1 MIIADTSAWVEYD
14 RGTGSA
20 THLALRSLVEARPTE
35 LAVTEPVLME
45 ILAGARSEEHSAK
58 LERLLRSFEWIPA
71 DPVADFLGA
80 AKLYRACRRAGITP
94 RSLNDCMIANIA
106 LRTRAQV
113 LAADRDF
120 ADIATVAPL
129 RLHG

>member
-20 THLALRSLVEARPTE
+20 THLALRSLVQADAAE

-45 ILAGARSEEHSAK
+45 VLAGARTEERSVK
-58 LERLLRSFEWIPA
+58 LERLLRSFQWIPA
-71 DPVADFLGA
+71 DPVADFTGA

-94 RSLNDCMIANIA
+94 RSLTDCMIVNIA
-106 LRTRAQV
+106 LRTGSQV

-120 ADIATVAPL
+120 ADLAAIVPL
-129 RLHG
+129 RLYR

>member
-20 THLALRSLVEARPTE
+20 THLALRSLVKTEPSE

-45 ILAGARSEEHSAK
+45 VLAGARTEERSIK

-71 DPVADFLGA
+71 DPVADFVGA
-80 AKLYRACRRAGITP
+80 AKLYRACRRAGTTP
-94 RSLNDCMIANIA
+94 RSLTDCMIANIA
-106 LRTRAQV
+106 LRTGAQI

-120 ADIATVAPL
+120 ADIAKIAPL
-129 RLHG
+129 RLYG

>member
-1 MIIADTSAWVEYD
+1 MILADTSAWVEYD

-20 THLALRSLVEARPTE
+20 THLALRSLVETGGDK

-45 ILAGARSEEHSAK
+45 VLAGAHTEERSAK
-58 LERLLRSFEWIPA
+58 LERLLRSFQWIPA
-71 DPVADFLGA
+71 DPVADFTGA

-106 LRTRAQV
+106 LRTGSAL

-120 ADIATVAPL
+120 ADMATVVPL
-129 RLHG
+129 RLA

>member
-1 MIIADTSAWVEYD
+1 MILADSSAWIEYD
-14 RGTGSA
+14 RA
-20 THLALRSLVEARPTE
+20 TESPTDVALTELVNDRSEE

-45 ILAGARSEEHSAK
+45 VLAGARTEERSAK
-58 LERLLRSFEWIPA
+58 LERLLRSFQWIPA
-71 DPVADFLGA
+71 DPVADFVGA

-106 LRTRAQV
+106 LRTGSQV

-120 ADIATVAPL
+120 ADMATIVPL
-129 RLHG
+129 RLYG